1 MPEFYQT
8 VEVDAEVEVSVDEFY
23 DACSSSEKE
32 ELVDL
37 LKDDGYL
44 KDEVITS
51 EDIET
56 YMYDE
61 FNIALQKLSTNR
73 LVLSIEE
80 EEIIKKIA
88 SRL

>member
-1 MPEFYQT
+1 MPTFYQEAEIELSVYEFYS
-8 VEVDAEVEVSVDEFY
+8 D
-23 DACSSSEKE
+23 CSSSEIE

-51 EDIET
+51 EDTDT

-61 FNIALQKLSTNR
+61 FNIALQKLSANR
-73 LVLSIEE
+73 LVLSVEE

-88 SRL
+88 SRFI